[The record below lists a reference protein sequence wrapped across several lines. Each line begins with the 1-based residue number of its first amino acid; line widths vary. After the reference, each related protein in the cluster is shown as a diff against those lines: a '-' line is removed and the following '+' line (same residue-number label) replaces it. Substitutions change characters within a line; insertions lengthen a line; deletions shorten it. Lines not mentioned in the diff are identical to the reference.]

1 MHGKMGNK
9 NIKLDVNSVAC
20 STLSKH
26 RGGIQMVGSELNCTR
41 GKWGKNKG
49 RLAR

>member
-1 MHGKMGNK
+1 MGSK
-9 NIKLDVNSVAC
+9 NIQLDLNSLAC

-26 RGGIQMVGSELNCTR
+26 RGGIQLVGSELNHMR

-49 RLAR
+49 RLAQ

>member
-1 MHGKMGNK
+1 MGNK

-26 RGGIQMVGSELNCTR
+26 RGGIQMVGSELNCMR

-49 RLAR
+49 RLA